1 MIIIVAAKLG
11 YQVRIFTE
19 AAQRMGQQVTLITD
33 RCHQLEDPWGD
44 EAIPLQFD
52 NPDLASL
59 PALKADGIIGVGDR
73 PAYIA
78 SLIAEHLRIQFHP
91 PIAMERAKDKFL
103 ARNCFADAGLRTP
116 WFQLFNAAEN
126 AASVSSV
133 VPYPCVLKPTGLS
146 ASRGVIRANDPV
158 EFAAAFN
165 RIRKLLRS
173 PEVKD
178 DRILVESFIPG
189 REYAVEGILCD
200 SKFQMLAIFDKPD
213 PLDGPFFEETIYI
226 TPSRGSVEIQDLI
239 EATVVQAVA
248 ALGLTN
254 GPVHSE
260 LRVNGDEAWMLE
272 VAGRPIGG
280 LCAQVLKFDG
290 GMSFEELLLRQ
301 AVQQN
306 VSQFKREQRSAGVMM
321 IPIPN
326 EGILERVDGVDLAKA
341 VEGVEDV
348 IITAKEGYRM
358 IPLPEGSS
366 YLGFIFARAENS
378 NQVDRILRL
387 AHSKLT
393 FSLLPVLPIV
403 P

>member
-1 MIIIVAAKLG
+1 MIVIVAAKLG

-19 AAQRMGQQVTLITD
+19 AAKRIGLQIKLITD

-78 SLIAEHLRIQFHP
+78 SLIAERLGIPFHP
-91 PIAMERAKDKFL
+91 PIAMEHAKNKFM
-103 ARNCFADAGLRTP
+103 AREKFAAAGLQTP
-116 WFQLFNAAEN
+116 WYQLFNAAED
-126 AASVSSV
+126 AASVSNE
-133 VPYPCVLKPTGLS
+133 VPYPCVLKPIGLS
-146 ASRGVIRANDPV
+146 ASRGVIRANDPG
-158 EFAAAFN
+158 EFVTAFI
-165 RIRKLLRS
+165 RIRKLLRA
-173 PEVKD
+173 PDVKD

-189 REYAVEGILCD
+189 REFAVEGVMCNG
-200 SKFQMLAIFDKPD
+200 KFQLLAIFDKPD

-226 TPSRGSVEIQDLI
+226 TPSSASVEIQHLI
-239 EATVVQAVA
+239 EATVTRAVG
-248 ALGLTN
+248 ALGLTD

-260 LRVNGDEAWMLE
+260 LRVNGDQAWMLE

-280 LCAQVLKFDG
+280 LCAQTLKFDRG
-290 GMSFEELLLRQ
+290 ISLEELLLRQ
-301 AVQQN
+301 AVQED
-306 VSQFKREQRSAGVMM
+306 VSQLKRESKSAGVMM
-321 IPIPN
+321 IPIPR
-326 EGILERVDGVDLAKA
+326 EGILERVDGVDVAKKI
-341 VEGVEDV
+341 EGIEDV

-366 YLGFIFARAENS
+366 YLGFIFARAENPS
-378 NQVDRILRL
+378 EVEQILRL
-387 AHSKLT
+387 AHSKLS

-403 P
+403 S